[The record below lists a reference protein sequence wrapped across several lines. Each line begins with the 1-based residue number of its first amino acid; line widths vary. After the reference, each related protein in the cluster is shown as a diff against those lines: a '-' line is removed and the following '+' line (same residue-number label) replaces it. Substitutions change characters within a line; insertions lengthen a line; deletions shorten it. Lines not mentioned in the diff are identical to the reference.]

1 MEEQVNNIY
10 KQEMTKD
17 DFTRLSNSIY
27 RICGISLPEV
37 KKTLIEG
44 RIRKRMKQL
53 EIKTYNSYINYLFSD
68 SGTQNEIIPF
78 IDSVTTN
85 KTDFFRESVHF
96 DYLTDTILP
105 ELTKL
110 DKKKGWKKPL
120 LFWSAG
126 CSTGEEPYTL
136 AIVLNEFRN
145 INCDYQFEIF
155 ASDIST
161 EVLSKASMG
170 IFEMEKTDVIPIE
183 LKKKYLLKSK
193 DPIKPMVRFISELR
207 NQIQFLRINFMDDNY
222 DLPDNL
228 DIVFCRNVLIYF
240 DKTTQEK
247 VLKKIIHK
255 MRSGGY
261 LFLGHSETIM
271 GMELTLKRVASTI
284 YRKN

>member
-1 MEEQVNNIY
+1 MEAQVYNIY
-10 KQEMTKD
+10 KQEMSKD
-17 DFTRLSNSIY
+17 DFSRLSNSIY
-27 RICGISLPEV
+27 RLCGISLPEV

-53 EIKTYNSYINYLFSD
+53 EINTYNSYINYLFSD
-68 SGTQNEIIPF
+68 AGMENEIIPF
-78 IDSVTTN
+78 IDVVTTN

-96 DYLTDTILP
+96 DFLTETILP
-105 ELTKL
+105 ELTKQG
-110 DKKKGWKKPL
+110 KKIGWKKPL

-136 AIVLNEFRN
+136 AIVLNEFRK
-145 INCDYQFEIF
+145 INSDYQFDIF

-170 IFEMEKTDVIPIE
+170 IFEMEKADVIPIE

-193 DPIKPMVRFISELR
+193 DPNKPHVRFIPELR
-207 NQIQFLRINFMDDNY
+207 RQIQFSRINFMDDNY

-228 DIVFCRNVLIYF
+228 DVVFCRNVLIYF
-240 DKTTQEK
+240 DKATQEK
-247 VLKKIIHK
+247 VLKKISLK
-255 MRSGGY
+255 MTSGGF

-271 GMELTLKRVASTI
+271 GMELALKRVASTI

>member
-1 MEEQVNNIY
+1 MEAPVYNIY

-17 DFTRLSNSIY
+17 DFSRLSNSIY
-27 RICGISLPEV
+27 RICGINLPEI

-68 SGTQNEIIPF
+68 AGMQNEIIPF
-78 IDSVTTN
+78 IDVVTTN
-85 KTDFFRESVHF
+85 KTDFFREIVHF
-96 DYLTDTILP
+96 DFLTDKILP
-105 ELTKL
+105 EITKQS
-110 DKKKGWKKPL
+110 KKSGWKKPS

-136 AIVLNEFRN
+136 AIVLNEYQKLN
-145 INCDYQFEIF
+145 TDYQFEIF

-161 EVLSKASMG
+161 EVLSKAYIG
-170 IFEMEKTDVIPIE
+170 VFEMEKADVIPIE
-183 LKKKYLLKSK
+183 LKKKYLMKSK
-193 DPIKPMVRFISELR
+193 DQNKLQVRFIPELR
-207 NQIQFLRINFMDDNY
+207 KQIQFSRINFMDDNY
-222 DLPDNL
+222 NVPDNL
-228 DIVFCRNVLIYF
+228 DVVFCRNVLIYF

-247 VLKKIIHK
+247 VLKKIMLK
-255 MRSGGY
+255 MNSGGF